1 MRKTFEIPLDI
12 PDVTIQTVETDRHGD
27 FVITVKSTVEGTS
40 CHKCGKKIIKV
51 YGDDR
56 EITVRHLPILGR
68 KTSICLR
75 PVRYQCPYCDGHP
88 TTTQQ
93 LSWYT
98 PKSPY
103 TKIYEAHILLKLV
116 NSTVQDVYMKEEM
129 GYEAVMGILDRHIQG
144 EVDWNQFVRLDVLG
158 LDEISL
164 KKGHRNF
171 VTIVTGRLDD
181 ATVILGVLADRK
193 KNTVKAFLSGMPRKL
208 RKTIKAVCSDMYD
221 GFIHAAQEV
230 FGKRVRIVIDR
241 FHVAKL
247 YHKGLDRLRKQE
259 LQRLKQELSEEE
271 YKQLQGVMW
280 VLRKRE
286 DHLTDEDKDLLE
298 HLFAHAPLLKVA
310 YELCNALTEIFEKR
324 IGKRKAQSQLTD
336 WIERVRDST
345 LHCFNTF
352 LTTLEKWMDEIG
364 HCSRAS
370 EFDMDSPGDR
380 FYTTGPHLFPQESQV
395 CSDRVY
401 TCQTPPRGLSP
412 SRTSQHRNVCLT
424 AVTSRTRPAHDA
436 PSSPR
441 ATKPDNGRCTT
452 SAISPPVTR
461 WTCW

>member
-27 FVITVKSTVEGTS
+27 FVITVKSTVEGTT
-40 CHKCGKKIIKV
+40 CHKCGKKITKV

-56 EITVRHLPILGR
+56 EITLRHFPILGR
-68 KTSICLR
+68 KTYIRLR
-75 PVRYQCPYCDGHP
+75 PIRYQCLYCDGHP

-103 TKIYEAHILLKLV
+103 TKVYEAHILLKLV
-116 NSTVQDVYMKEEM
+116 NSTVQDVCMKEDL

-144 EVDWNQFVRLDVLG
+144 EVDWNQFARLDVLG

-181 ATVILGVLADRK
+181 EIVILGVLADRK
-193 KNTVKAFLSGMPRKL
+193 KSTVEVFLSGMPWKL
-208 RKTIKAVCSDMYD
+208 RKTVKVVCADMYE

-230 FGKRVRIVIDR
+230 FGKRVKIVIDR

-247 YHKGLDRLRKQE
+247 YRKGLDTLRKQE

-286 DHLTDEDKDLLE
+286 DNLTDEDKDLLAR
-298 HLFAHAPLLKVA
+298 LFVHVPLLQVG
-310 YELCNALTEIFEKR
+310 YELCNALTGIFDKR
-324 IGKRKAQSQLTD
+324 IGKRRAKSELTD
-336 WIERVRDST
+336 WIERVRDSP

-352 LTTLEKWMDEIG
+352 LTTLEKWIDEI
-364 HCSRAS
+364 ANY
-370 EFDMDSPGDR
+370 FLDR
-380 FYTTGPHLFPQESQV
+380 QTSGFVEGLNNKIKVIKRRCYGILNIKHLFQRIYL
-395 CSDRVY
+395 D
-401 TCQTPPRGLSP
+401 LSGYALFAWKI
-412 SRTSQHRNVCLT
+412 R
-424 AVTSRTRPAHDA
+424 
-436 PSSPR
+436 
-441 ATKPDNGRCTT
+441 
-452 SAISPPVTR
+452 
-461 WTCW
+461 